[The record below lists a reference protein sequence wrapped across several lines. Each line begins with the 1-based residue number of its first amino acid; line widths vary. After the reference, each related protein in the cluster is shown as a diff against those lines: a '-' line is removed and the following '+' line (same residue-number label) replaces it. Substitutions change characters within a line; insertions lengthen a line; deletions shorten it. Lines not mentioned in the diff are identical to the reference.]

1 MKSKI
6 LVLGKG
12 FIGKRLQEA
21 LNCDISGR
29 KIYSF
34 KNAEEEI
41 KRHNPKIIINCIG
54 YSGGKNSV
62 DGCELDRDKTI
73 LADTFVPIILAEI
86 CLRKKIKLI
95 HISSGCIYKFDYSKD
110 KPIKEQDL
118 PDFLDLFYS
127 RSKIYAERVLEILS
141 PKANILI
148 LRIRLPL
155 DNQPHPRNLL
165 TKLINYK
172 RVIELPNSI
181 SYLPDCIKALRHL
194 IKIDARGIYN
204 LVNKGGLK
212 YSALLDIYKR
222 YVPDFR
228 YKIVDYKKLNLTRP
242 NLILSTK
249 KLEKSGFKIRHIKET
264 LEECVQG
271 YLSH

>member
-6 LVLGKG
+6 LILGKG

-21 LNCDISGR
+21 LGYDISGR

-34 KNAEEEI
+34 KDAEKEI
-41 KRHNPKIIINCIG
+41 NKYNPKIIINCIG

-62 DGCELDRDKTI
+62 DGCELNKDKTI

-95 HISSGCIYKFDYSKD
+95 HISSGCIYKFNYSKD
-110 KPIKEQDL
+110 RPVKEQVL

-127 RSKIYAERVLEILS
+127 RTKIYAERALEILS
-141 PKANILI
+141 LEANILI

-155 DNQPHPRNLL
+155 DNQPHPKNLL
-165 TKLINYK
+165 SKLISYK
-172 RVIELPNSI
+172 KVIELPNSI
-181 SYLPDCIKALRHL
+181 SYLPDCIRALRHL

-212 YSALLDIYKR
+212 I
-222 YVPDFR
+222 FR
-228 YKIVDYKKLNLTRP
+228 SFKYLQKIC
-242 NLILSTK
+242 S
-249 KLEKSGFKIRHIKET
+249 
-264 LEECVQG
+264 
-271 YLSH
+271 